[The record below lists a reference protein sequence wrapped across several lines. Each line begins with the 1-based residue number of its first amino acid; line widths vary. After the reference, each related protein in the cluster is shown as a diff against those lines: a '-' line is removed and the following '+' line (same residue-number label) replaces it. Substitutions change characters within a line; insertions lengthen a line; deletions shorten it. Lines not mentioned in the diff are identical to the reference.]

1 MSITSESRAIST
13 VNGYRN
19 RMERIM
25 NEINQKAEDMRLESN
40 NRKNEMNDIIQDIQ
54 VEYHRVL
61 DIIDVQQFEDTD
73 G

>member
-1 MSITSESRAIST
+1 MSITSESRATAT

-61 DIIDVQQFEDTD
+61 DILDVQQFEDTD

>member
-1 MSITSESRAIST
+1 MSITSESRATAT